1 MVKSLFGGSEFLS
14 KVLPATNL
22 DTKFQFEQC
31 QSVMETIN
39 EVKNGKV
46 FATSADGSKLDRRLL
61 RIFNPVS
68 SKPWLIEGNTYFYFT
83 IVCI

>member
-1 MVKSLFGGSEFLS
+1 
-14 KVLPATNL
+14 
-22 DTKFQFEQC
+22 
-31 QSVMETIN
+31 METIN

-46 FATSADGSKLDRRLL
+46 LATSADGNKLDRRVL